1 MIKVYLAEDQQLLNT
16 ALAGILDLEDD
27 LTVCGTATDGQ
38 TAWAEIQVC
47 QPDVVLLDIEM
58 PQLTG
63 LDVAEKIQ
71 AAQLPLKVISLTT
84 FAQPAY
90 FKRAIGA
97 EVAAYLLKD
106 GPSDAL
112 IQAIHNVMIGQ
123 TIYAPELV
131 VGLTQQ
137 VQNPLSERELA
148 VLTAIAAGL
157 SSKAVAQKLFLSDGT
172 VRNYVSTILSKLDA
186 TNRIEAIQIA
196 RHHGWL
202 N

>member
-71 AAQLPLKVISLTT
+71 AAQLPLKVIILTT

-90 FKRAIGA
+90 FKRASGA

>member
-27 LTVCGTATDGQ
+27 LMICGTATDGQ
-38 TAWAEIQVC
+38 TALTEIQQL

-58 PQLTG
+58 PQMTG
-63 LDVAEKIQ
+63 LAIAETLQQ
-71 AAQLPLKVISLTT
+71 AHSAIKVIILTT
-84 FAQPAY
+84 FAQPSY
-90 FKRAIGA
+90 FKRAIDA
-97 EVAAYLLKD
+97 EVAGYLLKD

-112 IQAIHNVMIGQ
+112 IQAIHDVMLGR

-137 VQNPLSERELA
+137 SQNPLTSRELE

-172 VRNYVSTILSKLDA
+172 VRNYVSTILSKLGA
-186 TNRIEAIQIA
+186 SNRVAAIQIA